1 MLRHRWQ
8 GLLALS
14 GIALGVA
21 VVLAVDLANS
31 GARAA
36 FELSAQQLQGKATH
50 RLAVPGAALPDEVY
64 VNLKRTPGAPPM
76 APVVNG
82 WVGVEGG
89 AGRYQLVGFDLF
101 AEAPFRSQL
110 AGVVD

>member
-8 GLLALS
+8 ALLAVS

-50 RLAVPGAALPDEVY
+50 RLLVSGATLPDTVY
-64 VNLKRTPGAPPM
+64 VNLIRTPGAPPM
-76 APVVNG
+76 APVVSD
-82 WVGVEGG
+82 WVGVEGR

-101 AEAPFRSQL
+101 A
-110 AGVVD
+110 